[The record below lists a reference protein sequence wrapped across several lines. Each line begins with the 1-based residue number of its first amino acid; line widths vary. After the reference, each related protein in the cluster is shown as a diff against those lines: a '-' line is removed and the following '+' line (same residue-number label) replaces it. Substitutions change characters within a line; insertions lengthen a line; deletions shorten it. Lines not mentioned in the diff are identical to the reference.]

1 MPNTVVSFILH
12 TLTKL
17 KKYETH
23 CIHLNI
29 YNVNYSGMLL
39 GLQIEDSPR
48 QLRQSRRIAQL
59 KIKEQAGIRLNQAQY
74 QESKLT
80 EFVKCDC

>member
-1 MPNTVVSFILH
+1 
-12 TLTKL
+12 
-17 KKYETH
+17 
-23 CIHLNI
+23 
-29 YNVNYSGMLL
+29 MLL

-80 EFVKCDC
+80 ELVKCAVKNNRNIL

>member
-1 MPNTVVSFILH
+1 MAIKCNFISL
-12 TLTKL
+12 
-17 KKYETH
+17 
-23 CIHLNI
+23 
-29 YNVNYSGMLL
+29 YNAFIVNYSGMLL

-80 EFVKCDC
+80 ELVKCDC